1 MSDVVQKKYFF
12 ANIFPKLCKYFPQQS
27 HLALAV
33 VAASGVDALCAGEV
47 ALRVG
52 TLVYVHA
59 LGQVDELLV
68 LAAGDD
74 VGPDQPEALVAPD
87 GGAVLVVVG
96 LVLGLDEA
104 VLDVGELE
112 AALPR
117 AVGHGAGPGAV
128 TLAQQGRQPGPLV
141 TSLALEPDTVVMVT
155 V

>member
-1 MSDVVQKKYFF
+1 M
-12 ANIFPKLCKYFPQQS
+12 
-27 HLALAV
+27 
-33 VAASGVDALCAGEV
+33 AARGVDTFRCREIT
-47 ALRVG
+47 LRVG
-52 TLVYVHA
+52 TLVDVHT

-74 VGPDQPEALVAPD
+74 VRPDQPEALVAPD

-104 VLDVGELE
+104 VLDVRELE

-117 AVGHGAGPGAV
+117 AVGHRAGPGAV

-141 TSLALEPDTVVMVT
+141 TSLALEPDKVVMVT

>member
-1 MSDVVQKKYFF
+1 M
-12 ANIFPKLCKYFPQQS
+12 CKYFPQQS

-52 TLVYVHA
+52 TLVDVHT